1 MGELILQDKILEKFN
16 KTKEI
21 NKLAKSFQIP
31 ANEMLWLVLRYQV
44 ESKYKNLEEMIK
56 KLGLENEELLRNPFN
71 LFNHNYSDK
80 LVEELKKIINEDD
93 LIDDF
98 YGGSGGSGDSNW
110 IVLTPFYVSE
120 MMARILEVDK
130 NSIVLDNCC
139 GAGALLNG
147 ALTTGAGDVLGVEY
161 DANMWVLAY
170 LSLALR
176 LNKKPS
182 IVKGDAFKETSNF
195 KNQANVAIINPPYN
209 YEDNGMPFILEALNN
224 LKEGGRAAIIVQASA
239 GNGKAKKTNEK
250 ILEKHSLVGSIKM
263 SDSLFKP
270 FASVATCIYFFK
282 AHVPHNFENQSVT
295 FADLSNDGIKKTSR
309 SIRFTED
316 TDKLYG
322 EVIERMAS
330 IWK

>member
-282 AHVPHNFENQSVT
+282 AHVPHDFENQSVT

-309 SIRFTED
+309 SVRFTED